1 VIEAFN
7 NICFAGG
14 DTYLSPLA
22 PKGGKG
28 REMSWTEDF
37 IARNTPI
44 EEDEDEYWERV
55 EREAEAND
63 RAWVELIYGKE

>member
-1 VIEAFN
+1 
-7 NICFAGG
+7 
-14 DTYLSPLA
+14 
-22 PKGGKG
+22 
-28 REMSWTEDF
+28 MSWTEDF